1 MQKTMRNIV
10 LVAAVLGLAATA
22 MATSGGYNPDSLFNP
37 FNPANLAVDK
47 AIERTLGLGGRL
59 PHAGM
64 DDFSSLGLFA
74 DYDFGKSN
82 DKRNGGLDSYNKIMT
97 VGVDGIYKG
106 SMLLGALFSYT
117 DSEGDN
123 DAGAQNQVYS
133 QMATVYMAQPLSEC
147 MNFGMALSFLD
158 SETELAGNHI
168 DGDTWSLA
176 TYVSMMSKVDNWT
189 FSLTPTYVVGFQT
202 VNFDQGNG
210 DDASW
215 VGKLVLA
222 SRAAVALSEN
232 MSLAG
237 SLSYNQVLHN
247 HDLDTENDSDHHWF
261 TYGVKMNYQLSS
273 SLSTALGY
281 NSEFDSDYR
290 SDMVVANMT
299 YMF

>member
-1 MQKTMRNIV
+1 
-10 LVAAVLGLAATA
+10 
-22 MATSGGYNPDSLFNP
+22 
-37 FNPANLAVDK
+37 
-47 AIERTLGLGGRL
+47 
-59 PHAGM
+59 
-64 DDFSSLGLFA
+64 
-74 DYDFGKSN
+74 
-82 DKRNGGLDSYNKIMT
+82 
-97 VGVDGIYKG
+97 
-106 SMLLGALFSYT
+106 LFSYT
-117 DSEGDN
+117 DSRGDN
-123 DAGAQNQVYS
+123 DAGTQNQLYA
-133 QMATVYMAQPLSEC
+133 QMATVYMAQPMSDC
-147 MNFGMALSFLD
+147 MTFGMALSFLD
-158 SETELAGNHI
+158 SETESVGNHT

-189 FSLTPTYVVGFQT
+189 FSLTPTYVVGYQY
-202 VNFDQGNG
+202 VNTDSAAGISD
-210 DDASW
+210 DDAAW

-237 SLSYNQVLHN
+237 LLSYNQVLHN
-247 HDLDTENDSDHHWF
+247 HDLDNENDSDHHWF